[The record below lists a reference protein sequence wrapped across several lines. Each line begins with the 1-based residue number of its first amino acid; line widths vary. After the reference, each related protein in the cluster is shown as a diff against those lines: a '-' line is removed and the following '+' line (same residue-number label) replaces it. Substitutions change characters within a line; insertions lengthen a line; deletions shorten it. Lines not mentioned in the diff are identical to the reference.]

1 METWRIVAA
10 ALLVLAGL
18 AAVPMIMAK
27 VRDRTQSSASVLL
40 SGAVSLTA
48 LAVLTLLVLTVL
60 PPIASWVAAV
70 AVVAAVGVLL
80 LTG

>member
-10 ALLVLAGL
+10 TLLVLAGL
-18 AAVPMIMAK
+18 VAVPMIMAK
-27 VRDRTQSSASVLL
+27 VRDRTQSSASVVI
-40 SGAVSLTA
+40 SGVVSLTA

-70 AVVAAVGVLL
+70 AVLAAVGVLL

>member
-10 ALLVLAGL
+10 VVLVLPGL
-18 AAVPMIMAK
+18 AGVPMIMAK
-27 VRDRTQSSASVLL
+27 VRDRTQSSSSVAV

-60 PPIASWVAAV
+60 PPVVSWVAAV
-70 AVVAAVGVLL
+70 TVVAAVGVLL

>member
-10 ALLVLAGL
+10 VLLVLPGL
-18 AAVPMIMAK
+18 VAVPVIMAK
-27 VRDRTQSSASVLL
+27 VRDRTQSSASVAV
-40 SGAVSLTA
+40 SGAVSVTA

-60 PPIASWVAAV
+60 PPIPSWVAAV
-70 AVVAAVGVLL
+70 TVVAAVGVLL